1 MYIFYF
7 KQGHSIKTKE
17 NITQPETDKRYYNSL
32 DQQQDPSGSVRNEI
46 VKRAINITSRELT
59 VYADGKRLLG
69 TRSLTRDGPNDV
81 TGFVLDH

>member
-1 MYIFYF
+1 MHIFYF

-17 NITQPETDKRYYNSL
+17 NKTQPENDKRYYNSL
-32 DQQQDPSGSVRNEI
+32 DQQQGPSVSVWNKI
-46 VKRAINITSRELT
+46 VKRAINITSRKLT

-69 TRSLTRDGPNDV
+69 TQSLTRDGPYDV